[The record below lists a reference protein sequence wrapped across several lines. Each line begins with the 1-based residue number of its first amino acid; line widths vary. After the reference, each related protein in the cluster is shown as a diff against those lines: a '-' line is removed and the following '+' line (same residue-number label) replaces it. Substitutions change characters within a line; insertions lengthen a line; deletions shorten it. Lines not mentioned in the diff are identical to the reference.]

1 MTDWQCSMSGALV
14 LEDFDAAF
22 VIEGVKLWISVLE

>member
-14 LEDFDAAF
+14 LEGFDAAF
-22 VIEGVKLWISVLE
+22 VIGVKLWPSVPE